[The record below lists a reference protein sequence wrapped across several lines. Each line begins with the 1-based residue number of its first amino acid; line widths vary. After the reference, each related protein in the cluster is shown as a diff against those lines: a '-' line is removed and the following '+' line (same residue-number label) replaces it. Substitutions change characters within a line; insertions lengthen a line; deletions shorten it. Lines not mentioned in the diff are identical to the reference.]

1 MNDAPDD
8 TRPDDAVSEEA
19 RPDDAGSEE
28 ARSDDAGSE
37 EARLEDTARGET
49 PPMEVRPDGPAAFR
63 LGFVPGVNPAKWV
76 RTWRARLTVPL
87 ELVPLPTDDA
97 GAAVRAGDVEA
108 ALVRRPVATHDGH
121 ERVLHA
127 IPLYDEVPVVV
138 VSKEHL
144 LSLADDVAL
153 DDLVAETVWH
163 PLDDRFDWDA
173 LASGDEPTAVTGA
186 PPGVPGY
193 TRPGHAKEA
202 VEIVASGV
210 GVVVLPMSLARLH
223 HRRDVVAVPLT
234 DGPTSGV
241 SLAWPAYDGDPLC
254 EELVGIVRGR
264 SVHSSRGAAAQ
275 DQAADQ
281 AAQGSSGRD
290 GGRTTG
296 ATALTRTGE
305 ARRKKNAAAR
315 AQADRTAAQQ
325 RKRGDQSRA
334 RGKGKKRGR

>member
-1 MNDAPDD
+1 MSVARYAAWVNDAPDD
-8 TRPDDAVSEEA
+8 TPH
-19 RPDDAGSEE
+19 
-28 ARSDDAGSE
+28 
-37 EARLEDTARGET
+37 EDLQTRDT
-49 PPMEVRPDGPAAFR
+49 QHDGVAAFR

-87 ELVPLPTDDA
+87 ELVPLGTDGA
-97 GAAVRAGDVEA
+97 GAAVRDGAVEA

-144 LSLADDVAL
+144 LSLADDVTL
-153 DDLVAETVWH
+153 DDLAAETVWH

-173 LASGDEPTAVTGA
+173 LAAGDAPSAVTGT

-193 TRPGHAKEA
+193 MRPAHAKEA

-210 GVVVLPMSLARLH
+210 GVVVLPMSIARLH

-241 SLAWPAYDGDPLC
+241 SLAWPAHDGNPLC

-264 SVHSSRGAAAQ
+264 SVNSSRGAAQQ
-275 DQAADQ
+275 DRDALDAAESQ
-281 AAQGSSGRD
+281 RKPGGSSAGQ
-290 GGRTTG
+290 GK
-296 ATALTRTGE
+296 TALTRAGE
-305 ARRKKNAAAR
+305 AKRKKSAAAR

-325 RKRGDQSRA
+325 RKRGQQSRA
-334 RGKGKKRGR
+334 KGKGTKRGK

>member
-1 MNDAPDD
+1 MQTTDPQH
-8 TRPDDAVSEEA
+8 
-19 RPDDAGSEE
+19 
-28 ARSDDAGSE
+28 
-37 EARLEDTARGET
+37 
-49 PPMEVRPDGPAAFR
+49 DGVAAFR

-87 ELVPLPTDDA
+87 ELVPLTTDDA

-121 ERVLHA
+121 ERFLHA

-144 LSLADDVAL
+144 LSLADDVTL
-153 DDLVAETVWH
+153 DDLADETVWH
-163 PLDDRFDWDA
+163 PLDDRFDWNA
-173 LASGDEPTAVTGA
+173 LASGDEPSAVTGT

-193 TRPGHAKEA
+193 VRPGHAKEA

-210 GVVVLPMSLARLH
+210 GVVILPMSLARLH

-241 SLAWPAYDGDPLC
+241 SLAWPAHDGDPLC

-264 SVHSSRGAAAQ
+264 SVNSSRGAAAQ
-275 DQAADQ
+275 DQAAQDQ

-305 ARRKKNAAAR
+305 ARRKKSAAAR

-325 RKRGDQSRA
+325 RKRSDQSRA
-334 RGKGKKRGR
+334 RGKGKKRGK

>member
-1 MNDAPDD
+1 MNDDAPQ
-8 TRPDDAVSEEA
+8 V
-19 RPDDAGSEE
+19 
-28 ARSDDAGSE
+28 
-37 EARLEDTARGET
+37 
-49 PPMEVRPDGPAAFR
+49 PPPGGRAPFR
-63 LGFVPGVNPAKWV
+63 LGYVPGVSPAKWV

-87 ELVPLPTDDA
+87 ELVPLATDDA

-127 IPLYDEVPVVV
+127 IGLYDEVPVVV

-144 LSLADDVAL
+144 LSLADEVTLA
-153 DDLVAETVWH
+153 DLAAETVWQ

-173 LASGDEPTAVTGA
+173 LADGAEPAAVTGA
-186 PPGVPGY
+186 PPGTPGY
-193 TRPGHAKEA
+193 VRPADAKEA

-210 GVVVLPMSLARLH
+210 GVVVLPMSVARLH
-223 HRRDVVAVPLT
+223 HRRDVVAVPLA

-241 SLAWPAYDGDPLC
+241 SLAWPAHDGDPLC

-264 SVHSSRGAAAQ
+264 SVNSSRGAAAR
-275 DQAADQ
+275 DR
-281 AAQGSSGRD
+281 AAQD
-290 GGRTTG
+290 V
-296 ATALTRTGE
+296 ALTRAGE
-305 ARRKKNAAAR
+305 ARRKKAAAR

-325 RKRGDQSRA
+325 RKRTDQSRA

>member
-1 MNDAPDD
+1 MNDAPED
-8 TRPDDAVSEEA
+8 TRPDDAVSEDVRPEDT
-19 RPDDAGSEE
+19 RPDDALSE
-28 ARSDDAGSE
+28 
-37 EARLEDTARGET
+37 
-49 PPMEVRPDGPAAFR
+49 EVRPEDALTGGPRSESSAAFR

-87 ELVPLPTDDA
+87 ELVPLTTDDA

-173 LASGDEPTAVTGA
+173 LASGDEPTAVTGT

-241 SLAWPAYDGDPLC
+241 SLAWPAHDGDPLC

-296 ATALTRTGE
+296 TTALTRTGE

-325 RKRGDQSRA
+325 RKRADQSRA